1 MAKTPKLTFW
11 TDAYLTDTLHLS
23 TEEHGAYFLLLLAAW
38 QQKSCSLPN
47 NDRKLAAV
55 CRMSTRK
62 WNQIKD
68 TILEFWTVEDGRIYN
83 SKLSKERA
91 YYDKICTAKSKNL
104 EGLSAKQPIENKQS
118 DHSARESYRADPY
131 YLLPRDKK
139 EIDKSISK
147 KAENRV
153 VEESEFPVDWF
164 PKFCSPKSDSRKI
177 ESRWDDKQ
185 REKIFQDFKKYH
197 VGHKSRFKDWQRAWG
212 TWVLNAE
219 RFNRGKSNN
228 GWQQPDKRTG
238 FAQAIDADLERIES
252 SKHDGSGTDQKL
264 KRVGGGASGGN
275 VIAIGAGQQ
284 GKIW

>member
-11 TDAYLTDTLHLS
+11 TDAYLTDTLHLT

-55 CRMSTRK
+55 CRLSTHK
-62 WNQIKD
+62 WNRIKE

-83 SKLSKERA
+83 PKLSKERA
-91 YYDKICTAKSKNL
+91 YYEKFCAKRSKNFNGPL
-104 EGLSAKQPIENKQS
+104 PEQPIENKQS
-118 DHSARESYRADPY
+118 GVSNRADPY

-185 REKIFQDFKKYH
+185 REKVFQDFKKYH
-197 VGHKSRFKDWQRAWG
+197 VGHKTKFKNWQRAWG
-212 TWVLNAE
+212 TWVINTE

-228 GWQQPDKRTG
+228 GWQQPDRRSG
-238 FAQAIDADLERIES
+238 FAQAIDADLERIEA
-252 SKHDGSGTDQKL
+252 SKHDGSGTGESL
-264 KRVGGGASGGN
+264 KRVGSDASGGN
-275 VIAIGAGQQ
+275 VVAIGAGKQ